1 MINETGVDQQDIK
14 RILIERDITTLKQAI
29 CRIMCTEIRNKD
41 TRIFALHRLL
51 SQDDLQSISSCMT
64 YDPVIIE

>member
-14 RILIERDITTLKQAI
+14 RILIERDVTTLKQAI

-41 TRIFALHRLL
+41 TRIFVLHRWNTNCAPFIFEL
-51 SQDDLQSISSCMT
+51 SD
-64 YDPVIIE
+64 